1 MLNAK
6 QYKFV
11 DKYVHTQDVKKAA
24 TLAGYEPEYGSR
36 LYSNKSIKAEID
48 SRMEIVNTEKGKL
61 TAKIHILG
69 RELLDEELVSVIKSE
84 ISPTKLNAIEMGYR
98 RIGMIAGDEFIPDP
112 DHQANKP
119 VEQVPRIFRASQR
132 ELITHTTETKQ
143 TIERVVERQIEATV
157 PAKEAPSPYDF

>member
-6 QYKFV
+6 QLKFV

-48 SRMEIVNTEKGKL
+48 SRMEIVNVEKGKL

-69 RELLDEELVSVIKSE
+69 RELLDEELVNVIKSE
-84 ISPTKLNAIEMGYR
+84 ISPTKLNAIVLGYR
-98 RIGMIAGDEFIPDP
+98 RVGMLTGEDFIPDP
-112 DHQANKP
+112 NSAANKLP
-119 VEQVPRIFRASQR
+119 EVPRIYRASETTMITESIKTQITQR
-132 ELITHTTETKQ
+132 EIVASVPP
-143 TIERVVERQIEATV
+143 IIPVEPR
-157 PAKEAPSPYDF
+157 SPYDF